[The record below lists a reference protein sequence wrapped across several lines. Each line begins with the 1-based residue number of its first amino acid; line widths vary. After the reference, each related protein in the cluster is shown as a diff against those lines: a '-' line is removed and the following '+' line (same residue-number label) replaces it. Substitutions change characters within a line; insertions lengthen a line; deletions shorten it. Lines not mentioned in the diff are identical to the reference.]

1 MPNCMCAFRP
11 HKTWI
16 HAAFWPRARLTPS
29 SLNGNLRIWSRE
41 LLKGE
46 QVEFSLPGLDQ
57 RLGFGCESRF
67 SLGMPQSGKTC
78 SMEYA
83 TKTGLC
89 RRLSRRVNII
99 ASKHPVKAPS
109 NASVIDRLLKDR
121 SPWPVRRNPV
131 YAIVPVQRISRT
143 AYMEDYL
150 SMNKYC
156 RNPPSGNERF
166 SRSTESMATDIL
178 YSRLLSPASS
188 VTNKCNR
195 YFPKTDK
202 KRLRLSMAADAQPN
216 CNPLLHRFSRMKR
229 GAR

>member
-29 SLNGNLRIWSRE
+29 SLKGNLRIWSRE
-41 LLKGE
+41 LLKGK

-121 SPWPVRRNPV
+121 SPWPVRRNPS
-131 YAIVPVQRISRT
+131 YAIVPVQRIRRT
-143 AYMEDYL
+143 AYMGDHL
-150 SMNKYC
+150 SRNKYC
-156 RNPPSGNERF
+156 NNSPFLS
-166 SRSTESMATDIL
+166 ESFQGLPKLWRPTFCI
-178 YSRLLSPASS
+178 PASL
-188 VTNKCNR
+188 VR
-195 YFPKTDK
+195 
-202 KRLRLSMAADAQPN
+202 RAA
-216 CNPLLHRFSRMKR
+216 
-229 GAR
+229 

>member
-46 QVEFSLPGLDQ
+46 QVEFSLPGLGQ
-57 RLGFGCESRF
+57 RFGFKCESRF
-67 SLGMPQSGKTC
+67 SPDMPQSGKTC

-83 TKTGLC
+83 TKAGLC

-109 NASVIDRLLKDR
+109 NASVIDRSVER
-121 SPWPVRRNPV
+121 SQPLAGQKKSGIRHR
-131 YAIVPVQRISRT
+131 SRP
-143 AYMEDYL
+143 E
-150 SMNKYC
+150 N
-156 RNPPSGNERF
+156 
-166 SRSTESMATDIL
+166 
-178 YSRLLSPASS
+178 
-188 VTNKCNR
+188 
-195 YFPKTDK
+195 
-202 KRLRLSMAADAQPN
+202 QPN
-216 CNPLLHRFSRMKR
+216 SVHGGLPFDEQILPQSAIRE
-229 GAR
+229 